1 MAESAVVEAETRVE
15 LGPAVEPVVGP
26 VVELDVT
33 LIVPV
38 VTADAHVR
46 DVVQALLGEL
56 ERLGRSAEAI
66 LVLDGVRG
74 PAYEQ
79 ALALSRERPAQVRIL
94 PFGQPFGESVCL
106 GKGFELARG
115 KVIVTAPQY
124 VQVDP
129 YDIGRL
135 LEAIE
140 QGADLVAPWRRPQV
154 GPFLNRLQ
162 SAAFNAL
169 MRRILRAPFH
179 DLNCYFRAMRREV
192 LEELTIYGDMYRFLP
207 AIAHRQGFRT
217 AEVEVRHLQEWG
229 KAGLFG
235 IGVYARRF
243 LDILGVV
250 FLTHFTLK
258 PLRFFGTVGAL
269 LSALGGFVVT
279 ALVLQKLFLPQS
291 ELYGRPL
298 FLLGVLLLVLGVQII
313 GFGLVGEIIIYTNAR
328 NLRQYRIER
337 IYE

>member
-1 MAESAVVEAETRVE
+1 MAELAAAPVPSPSAEPTPAF
-15 LGPAVEPVVGP
+15 PAVD
-26 VVELDVT
+26 LDVT

-38 VTADAHVR
+38 VTADAPASE
-46 DVVQALLGEL
+46 VVVALLAEL
-56 ERLGRSAEAI
+56 ARLGRSAEAI
-66 LVLDGVRG
+66 LVFDGVRG

-79 ALALSRERPAQVRIL
+79 ASALARERPSEVRVL
-94 PFGQPFGESVCL
+94 PFSQPFGESVCL

-115 KVIVTAPQY
+115 RVIVTAPQY

-129 YDIGRL
+129 YDVGRL
-135 LEAIE
+135 LEAIDA
-140 QGADLVAPWRRPQV
+140 GADLVSSWRRPQI
-154 GPFLNRLQ
+154 GPLPNRLQ

-179 DLNCYFRAMRREV
+179 DLNCHFRALRREV
-192 LEELTIYGDMYRFLP
+192 LEELTVYGDMYRFLP
-207 AIAHRQGFRT
+207 AIAHRQGYRCT
-217 AEVEVRHLQEWG
+217 EVPVRHLQEWG
-229 KAGLFG
+229 GAHLFG
-235 IGVYARRF
+235 VGVYVRRF

-269 LSALGGFVVT
+269 LAAVGGFIVT
-279 ALVLQKLFLPQS
+279 ALVVQKVFWPQS

-298 FLLGVLLLVLGVQII
+298 FLLGVLLVVLGVQII

-328 NLRQYRIER
+328 NLRPYRIER